1 MRYTVMGSLLLAG
14 VVAGVTA
21 ALRPAVRSTAA
32 APAPELTNA
41 SWLNADRPLRL
52 AEVRGRVVLPNFWV
66 FTRGNCKRTGPARLR
81 YDRRYRER
89 WRSSIGIHTP
99 AVPPD

>member
-32 APAPELTNA
+32 PPAPELTNA

-52 AEVRGRVVLPNFWV
+52 ADVRGRGVLLHFWV
-66 FTRGNCKRTGPARLR
+66 FTCGNFKRTVPSLLE

-89 WRSSIGIHTP
+89 WVTIIRIHTP
-99 AVPPD
+99 